1 MNGGETRG
9 GYYGA
14 VTADRERCSRRGTS
28 AFTGT
33 QGYRGFRLNGARRG
47 GAGYGNYEYQAYC
60 ERSAYRL
67 YYTKNSGYNT
77 IGFR

>member
-1 MNGGETRG
+1 MNGVSRG
-9 GYYGA
+9 GYFGSMDGA
-14 VTADRERCSRRGTS
+14 RSVWRQQNYKREQVLNRV
-28 AFTGT
+28 
-33 QGYRGFRLNGARRG
+33 GFRLNGARRG